1 MRERLRRLNFRRPAQ
16 RYLLLTAGAVLA
28 AVNLNLFLAPSNIAP
43 GGVSGMAIILNEI
56 TGWPI
61 GLTMLVLNV
70 PLIALGFRH
79 LGRFRFLVSTLYTVL
94 LYNLGVDLI
103 ANWFPATVLTDN
115 VLLNALYGG
124 VVGGIAT
131 GLVYRGGGTSAGTGV
146 LGRVLQMRTGIPISQ
161 IYLVTDGAVVLAASL
176 VFGWEA
182 GLYALISLFVWG
194 LAADFVLEGPS
205 VVRMA
210 FIVTDMPEEVAGA
223 VFRELRLGVTAWPAE
238 GMFTETQ
245 HAVLFCTVS
254 RPHEGA
260 LRRVVAEADPRA
272 FIVVGHG
279 HQASGG
285 VFGQT
290 QRRVPKK
297 AKGET

>member
-1 MRERLRRLNFRRPAQ
+1 MREFVRRMNLRAQ
-16 RYLLLTAGAVLA
+16 VRKYALLTAGALLA
-28 AVNLNLFLAPSNIAP
+28 AVNVHLFLAPSNIAP
-43 GGVSGMAIILNEI
+43 GGVTGIAIIVNEL

-103 ANWFPATVLTDN
+103 AHWFPTTALTDD

-124 VVGGIAT
+124 VVGGLAT
-131 GLVYRGGGTSAGTGV
+131 GLIYRGGGTSAGTGI

-161 IYLVTDGAVVLAASL
+161 IYLVTDGAVVLVAGL

-182 GLYALISLFVWG
+182 GLYALIALFVWG

-210 FIVTDMPEEVAGA
+210 FIVTDRPQEVADA
-223 VFRELRLGVTAWPAE
+223 VFHELRLGVTAWPAE
-238 GMFTETQ
+238 GMFSETE

-254 RPHEGA
+254 RPYERS
-260 LRRVVAEADPRA
+260 LRQVVAEADPKA
-272 FIVVGHG
+272 FLVIGHG

-285 VFGQT
+285 VLGPTLQHGK
-290 QRRVPKK
+290 RAGK
-297 AKGET
+297 

>member
-1 MRERLRRLNFRRPAQ
+1 MNLRAQ
-16 RYLLLTAGAVLA
+16 VRKYALLTAGALLA
-28 AVNLNLFLAPSNIAP
+28 AVNVHLFLAPSNIAP
-43 GGVSGMAIILNEI
+43 GGVTGIAIIVNEL

-103 ANWFPATVLTDN
+103 AHWFPTTALTDD

-124 VVGGIAT
+124 VVGGLAT
-131 GLVYRGGGTSAGTGV
+131 GLIYRGGGTSAGTGI

-161 IYLVTDGAVVLAASL
+161 IYLVTDGAVVLVAGL

-182 GLYALISLFVWG
+182 GLYALIALFVWG

-210 FIVTDMPEEVAGA
+210 FIVTDRPQEVADA
-223 VFRELRLGVTAWPAE
+223 VFHELRLGVTAWPAE
-238 GMFTETQ
+238 GMFSETE

-254 RPHEGA
+254 RPYERS
-260 LRRVVAEADPRA
+260 LRQVVAEADPKA
-272 FIVVGHG
+272 FLVIGHG

-285 VFGQT
+285 VLGPTLQHGK
-290 QRRVPKK
+290 RAGK
-297 AKGET
+297 